1 MLQLKTKLLSTCEK
15 YNNIKVPFKHRQVI
29 KRLAEN
35 NNIMLLRP
43 EKGKGV
49 VIMDKGKYTEKCLN
63 VLNSNQFNKLRHDP
77 TKSVENKVKRAL

>member
-1 MLQLKTKLLSTCEK
+1 
-15 YNNIKVPFKHRQVI
+15 
-29 KRLAEN
+29 
-35 NNIMLLRP
+35 MLLRP

-49 VIMDKGKYTEKCLN
+49 VIMNKGKYTEKCLN